1 LRGKETNMNIPVG
14 VPVTITP
21 EAAEHV
27 EKLGMQPELER
38 MLEYLATQI
47 PDVHRLDVVLYPPYD
62 TDVGDKVVIEVI
74 KSLPPGEELDPAV
87 RQWRNWY
94 CDQFGPDV
102 RWNIGA
108 LFGYGGGNAR

>member
-1 LRGKETNMNIPVG
+1 MNMNIPVG

-27 EKLGMQPELER
+27 EKLGMRAELER

-47 PDVHRLDVVLYPPYD
+47 AGVHELRVVVEPPYD
-62 TDVGDKVVIEVI
+62 TDPEERITIEVI
-74 KSLPPGEELDPAV
+74 KDLPSGDELDPAV
-87 RQWRNWY
+87 KQWQTWY
-94 CDQFGPDV
+94 CASFGPDV

-108 LFGYGGGNAR
+108 LFGYGGADAR